1 MKLIEKY
8 VRKKKDRREYE
19 KYEILKYEV
28 RLLIVVL
35 VIMDMKQGK
44 SAFFASVEL
53 LASTDRFVALRRA

>member
-44 SAFFASVEL
+44 SAFVASVEL